1 MPKVT
6 RFQIASYGIAIVAV
20 VLALTLMLGLEPWL
34 GMTRTPFLLFFG
46 AIAIAAWYGG
56 LKPGLVA
63 TVLSV
68 FFSNYFFHYPTRTL
82 TIDPDDLLRLGLF
95 ALQGVMVS
103 YLCEELR
110 IAKQRAEID
119 RQQEQKAKAQAETM
133 QQRLAFL
140 DRANT
145 VLASSLDYETTLRSV
160 VELTIP
166 EFADLCTVDILPPDL
181 AINPLVAVQ
190 AKDPVRADLVRQL
203 TAAYPLDLDSQSHP
217 IARVFH
223 TGRSEFISE
232 VTEIN
237 YVAMARDAEHLQ
249 LFRQLGVKS
258 AICVPLVAHEEV
270 FGVLSLMLTTSQRHY
285 CNEDLTLAEELGRR
299 VGLAMEN
306 SRLHRQLKQA
316 MQRQEA
322 SLALIDTWLA
332 SSPVGLAFLDTNLR
346 YIHINQALAT
356 MNGVPLNDH
365 FNRSLREVLPE
376 WGDRLE
382 PILRQVMQAGEPLL
396 NLELSGETNPPGVY
410 RHSLVNFYPVRLAD
424 GQTLGVGV
432 TAVDITQLKQT
443 QASLGQREA
452 ELSLITNTVPAL
464 IAYVDLE
471 QRYRFV
477 NRTYEQWFGHPAI
490 EICGRHVRQV
500 LGEAAYDTIRSYV
513 EQALAGQAVR
523 YESQVPYQDGG
534 VRYIEAFYIPQFD
547 SRGQVEG
554 FVSLVSDI
562 TERKRAQLERDRLLQ
577 QEQAARQL
585 AELNIQRVYQL
596 QNLTAALAQALTTEQ
611 VREILLHQGLAAL
624 NATRGWISLLHEDG
638 KTVEIVCSIGYQEE
652 EVAPYR
658 RVPLSASLPFTDTIR
673 TGEMVVAR
681 SPAEYR
687 QLYPSFADTY
697 IASGSQAIACLPLTI
712 EGRTIGSLGL
722 SFNQP
727 RDFDVAERAFT
738 ITLARQCA
746 QALERSRL
754 YAAEKVAREAAESAN
769 RIKDEFLAVLSHEL
783 RSPLNPILGWT
794 KLLRSRQYNEEARNR
809 ALETIERNA
818 KLQAQLVD
826 DLLDVSRILR
836 GKLAL
841 KFVPVNLV
849 STIQAAMET
858 VQLSAEA
865 KQIHLEFVG
874 SREWESGSREESFR
888 SREAEEARSRG
899 AEEAREALS
908 FHAPR
913 RGFDAED
920 TSATARCTTH
930 HAPLVLGDSG
940 RLQQVVWNLLSN
952 AVKFTPT
959 GGRVEISLQLLE
971 ERQGDKRAEEQE
983 SRGEKHPDS
992 HSPSPNSPKYVQIQV
1007 SDTGQGISP
1016 DFLPYVFDYFR
1027 QADSS
1032 TTRTFGGLGLGLAI
1046 VRHLVELHGGTVGVD
1061 SLGEGQGAT
1070 FTVKLPLLEG
1080 SRERESGSRE
1090 MHHSPFNT
1098 RCLPLQGVSV
1108 LAVDDDPDMRE
1119 FVTCVLEQH
1128 GAKATVVSSAED
1140 ALRALSQNTP
1150 DAIVSDI
1157 GMPQI
1162 DGYMLL
1168 QQIRSTTPSQSPLIP
1183 AIALTAYA
1191 GEYDQQKAIA
1201 AGFQLHLPKPVDPD
1215 ELVKAIAKI
1224 ISTTCSN
1231 CDCS

>member
-6 RFQIASYGIAIVAV
+6 RSQIASYGVAILV
-20 VLALTLMLGLEPWL
+20 VMLALALMLGLDSWL
-34 GMTRTPFLLFFG
+34 GMTKTPFLLFYG
-46 AIAIAAWYGG
+46 AVAIAAWYGG
-56 LKPGLVA
+56 LKPGIVA
-63 TVLSV
+63 TILSIL
-68 FFSNYFFHYPTRTL
+68 FSNYFFHYPTYTFIVDL
-82 TIDPDDLLRLGLF
+82 PDLLRLGLF

-110 IAKQRAEID
+110 IAKHRAEID
-119 RQQEQKAKAQAETM
+119 RQREQKAKAQAEVM

-145 VLASSLDYETTLRSV
+145 VLTSSLDYETTLRSV

-166 EFADLCTVDILPPDL
+166 EFADLCTVDILPADL

-190 AKDPVRADLVRQL
+190 AKDPDRADLVRQL
-203 TAAYPLDLDSQSHP
+203 TAAYPLDLNDQAHP
-217 IARVFH
+217 ITRVFQ
-223 TGRSEFISE
+223 TGRSELIPE
-232 VTEIN
+232 VTEAN
-237 YVAMARDAEHLQ
+237 YVAMAQDAEQ
-249 LFRQLGVKS
+249 LEFFRQLKIKS
-258 AICVPLVAHEEV
+258 AICVPLLAHEEV

-322 SLALIDTWLA
+322 TLALIDTWLA

-346 YIHINQALAT
+346 YVHVNQALANI
-356 MNGVPLNDH
+356 NGIPLNDH
-365 FNRSLREVLPE
+365 FNRSVREVLPK
-376 WGDRLE
+376 WGDMLE
-382 PILRQVMQAGEPLL
+382 PFLRQVLQTGEPLL
-396 NLELSGETNPPGVY
+396 NQELSGETNLPGVY
-410 RHSLVNFYPVRLAD
+410 RHSLVNFYPVCLAS
-424 GQTLGVGV
+424 GQTLGIGATV
-432 TAVDITQLKQT
+432 VDITQLKQT
-443 QASLGQREA
+443 QTSLSQREA

-464 IAYVDLE
+464 IAYVDTN

-477 NRTYEQWFGHPAI
+477 NRTYEQWFGHPAT
-490 EICGRHVRQV
+490 EICGRHIRQV
-500 LGEAAYDTIRSYV
+500 LGEAAYEKIRPYV

-534 VRYIEAFYIPQFD
+534 VRYIEAVYIPQFD
-547 SRGQVEG
+547 SRGRVEG

-562 TERKRAQLERDRLLQ
+562 SDRKRAELERDRLLQ

-585 AELNIQRVYQL
+585 AELNIQRIYQL

-611 VREILLHQGLAAL
+611 VREILLHQGLAAF
-624 NATRGWISLLHEDG
+624 NATRGWIGVLHEDG

-652 EVAPYR
+652 EIASYR
-658 RVPLSASLPFTDTIR
+658 HVPLNSSLPLTDTIR
-673 TGEMVVAR
+673 TGEMVIAR
-681 SPAEYR
+681 SPAEYQ
-687 QLYPSFADTY
+687 QLYPSLADTY
-697 IASGSQAIACLPLTI
+697 IASGSQAIASLPLTI

-722 SFNQP
+722 SFNQS
-727 RDFDVAERAFT
+727 RDFDLAERAFM

-754 YAAEKVAREAAESAN
+754 YDAEKVAKEAAESAN

-783 RSPLNPILGWT
+783 RSPLNPILGWA
-794 KLLRSRQYNEEARNR
+794 KLLRSRQYSEAARNR

-841 KFVPVNLV
+841 KFVPVDLI
-849 STIQAAMET
+849 STIRAAMET

-865 KQIHLEFVG
+865 KQIHLVFEGAG
-874 SREWESGSREESFR
+874 SSEQGAGKR
-888 SREAEEARSRG
+888 AEGEKRIQNPKSKIQNFPTPT
-899 AEEAREALS
+899 L
-908 FHAPR
+908 PLPI
-913 RGFDAED
+913 
-920 TSATARCTTH
+920 
-930 HAPLVLGDSG
+930 PLVLGDSG

-952 AVKFTPT
+952 AVKFTPA
-959 GGRVEISLQLLE
+959 GGRVEISLQLPN
-971 ERQGDKRAEEQE
+971 
-983 SRGEKHPDS
+983 PDS
-992 HSPSPNSPKYVQIQV
+992 HSPTPDSQKSVQIQV
-1007 SDTGQGISP
+1007 SDTGKGISP

-1061 SLGEGQGAT
+1061 SLGEGRGTT
-1070 FTVKLPLLEG
+1070 FTMTLPLLEG
-1080 SRERESGSRE
+1080 SRESGVGNRE
-1090 MHHSPFNT
+1090 MHHSPSQT
-1098 RCLPLQGVSV
+1098 QQLLLQGVRV

-1119 FVTCVLEQH
+1119 YVNCVLQQH

-1140 ALRALSQNTP
+1140 ALMALSQQMP
-1150 DAIVSDI
+1150 DIILSDI
-1157 GMPQI
+1157 GMPLI

-1168 QQIRSTTPSQSPLIP
+1168 EKVRSLVQSRSLSIP
-1183 AIALTAYA
+1183 AIALSAYA
-1191 GEYDQQKAIA
+1191 GEYDQQKALA

-1215 ELVKAIAKI
+1215 ELVKAIAEI
-1224 ISTTCSN
+1224 VSTTRS
-1231 CDCS
+1231 CDRS

>member
-6 RFQIASYGIAIVAV
+6 RSQIASYGIAILSV
-20 VLALTLMLGLEPWL
+20 VLALALMLGLDPWL
-34 GMTRTPFLLFFG
+34 GTITTPFLLFYG
-46 AIAIAAWYGG
+46 AVAIAAWYGG
-56 LKPGLVA
+56 LKPGVVA

-68 FFSNYFFHYPTRTL
+68 LFSSYFFHYPTYAFTV
-82 TIDPDDLLRLGLF
+82 DPDDLLRLGLF

-103 YLCEELR
+103 YLCEELHT
-110 IAKQRAEID
+110 AKQRAEID
-119 RQQEQKAKAQAETM
+119 RQREQKAKAQAEAM

-145 VLASSLDYETTLRSV
+145 VLTSSLDYETTLRSV

-190 AKDPVRADLVRQL
+190 AKDPERADLVRQL
-203 TAAYPLDLDSQSHP
+203 TAAYPLDLESQAHP

-223 TGRSEFISE
+223 QGRAELIPE
-232 VTEIN
+232 VTDAD
-237 YVAMARDAEHLQ
+237 YVTMARDTEHLQ

-258 AICVPLVAHEEV
+258 AICVPLMAHEEV
-270 FGVLSLMLTTSQRHY
+270 FGVLSLMLTTSQRRY

-346 YIHINQALAT
+346 YVHVNQALAT
-356 MNGVPLNDH
+356 MNGIALNDH
-365 FNRSLREVLPE
+365 FNRSVREVLPE

-382 PILRQVMQAGEPLL
+382 PLLQQVIQTRQPLL
-396 NLELSGETNPPGVY
+396 NQEVSGETNPPGVY
-410 RHSLVNFYPVRLAD
+410 RHSLVNFYPVCLAD
-424 GQTLGVGV
+424 GQILGVGATV
-432 TAVDITQLKQT
+432 VDITQLKQT
-443 QASLGQREA
+443 QASLSQREA

-464 IAYVDLE
+464 IAYVDTN
-471 QRYRFV
+471 QHYRFV
-477 NRTYEQWFGHPAI
+477 NRTYEQWFGHPAT

-500 LGEAAYDTIRSYV
+500 LGADAYETIRPYV

-523 YESQVPYQDGG
+523 SESQVPYQDGG
-534 VRYIEAFYIPQFD
+534 IRYIDAVYIPQFD

-562 TERKRAQLERDRLLQ
+562 TEHKRAQLERDRLLQ

-611 VREILLHQGLAAL
+611 VREILLHQGLAAF
-624 NATRGWISLLHEDG
+624 NATRGWIGVLHEDG

-652 EVAPYR
+652 EIAPYR
-658 RVPLSASLPFTDTIR
+658 RVPLSTSLPLTDTIR
-673 TGEMVVAR
+673 TGEMVIAR
-681 SPAEYR
+681 SPAEYQR
-687 QLYPSFADTY
+687 LYPSLADTY
-697 IASGSQAIACLPLTI
+697 ISSGSQAIACLPLTI

-727 RDFDVAERAFT
+727 RDFDLAERAFMM
-738 ITLARQCA
+738 TLARQCA

-783 RSPLNPILGWT
+783 RSPLNPILGWA

-841 KFVPVNLV
+841 EFSPVNLV

-865 KQIHLEFVG
+865 KQIHLVFEGAG
-874 SREWESGSREESFR
+874 SREAG
-888 SREAEEARSRG
+888 G
-899 AEEAREALS
+899 GG
-908 FHAPR
+908 
-913 RGFDAED
+913 GF
-920 TSATARCTTH
+920 
-930 HAPLVLGDSG
+930 
-940 RLQQVVWNLLSN
+940 
-952 AVKFTPT
+952 
-959 GGRVEISLQLLE
+959 
-971 ERQGDKRAEEQE
+971 
-983 SRGEKHPDS
+983 
-992 HSPSPNSPKYVQIQV
+992 
-1007 SDTGQGISP
+1007 
-1016 DFLPYVFDYFR
+1016 
-1027 QADSS
+1027 
-1032 TTRTFGGLGLGLAI
+1032 
-1046 VRHLVELHGGTVGVD
+1046 
-1061 SLGEGQGAT
+1061 
-1070 FTVKLPLLEG
+1070 
-1080 SRERESGSRE
+1080 
-1090 MHHSPFNT
+1090 
-1098 RCLPLQGVSV
+1098 
-1108 LAVDDDPDMRE
+1108 
-1119 FVTCVLEQH
+1119 
-1128 GAKATVVSSAED
+1128 
-1140 ALRALSQNTP
+1140 LR
-1150 DAIVSDI
+1150 I
-1157 GMPQI
+1157 
-1162 DGYMLL
+1162 
-1168 QQIRSTTPSQSPLIP
+1168 
-1183 AIALTAYA
+1183 
-1191 GEYDQQKAIA
+1191 IA
-1201 AGFQLHLPKPVDPD
+1201 A
-1215 ELVKAIAKI
+1215 
-1224 ISTTCSN
+1224 
-1231 CDCS
+1231 